1 MSGMGQSSSSEDG
14 LKRRYRIGVLLYIRG
29 ADGRILLIKRK
40 RSPNAGL
47 WCAVGG
53 KLEMAV
59 GESPYEC
66 AAREAREEVGLEL
79 MSTDLKLRC
88 MLSEENYEGSGHW
101 LMFIFLIDTGLSET
115 PDAIDE
121 GDFSFFE
128 EPNLHDLEM
137 PTMDRYIL
145 MKFVL
150 GETDGFTSLHAPVGA
165 ENDPDL
171 LRLIEKTP

>member
-14 LKRRYRIGVLLYIRG
+14 MEMRYRIGVLLYIRG

-53 KLEMAV
+53 KLEMAA

-66 AAREAREEVGLEL
+66 ASREAREEVGLEL
-79 MSTDLKLRC
+79 KGTGLKLRC

-101 LMFIFLIDTGLSET
+101 LMFIFLIDTELSEA

-121 GDFSFFE
+121 GEFSFFE
-128 EPNLHDLEM
+128 EAGLEDLGM

-145 MKFVL
+145 MEFVL
-150 GETDGFTSLHAPVGA
+150 RETTGFTSLHAPVGA
-165 ENDPDL
+165 ENDPDF